1 MQRVSVQNANHWA
14 IQDSN
19 EKSQPDADKGLSENQ
34 QNQKVHNLVH
44 LLTIYPELERI
55 ITAWPQL
62 AEDIKKTNT

>member
-19 EKSQPDADKGLSENQ
+19 LKSQSTSCKTLNENQ
-34 QNQKVHNLVH
+34 QNQKVHNLAH